1 MLAVNTRKRPFIVGL
16 TGGIGSGKS
25 AAAERFAALGATV
38 IDTDVIAHELTASGG
53 KAMAAIRAAF
63 GEDVIGADG
72 ALDRGAMRTRVFAD
86 EPARKRLEAILHPMI
101 RAESARRCEM
111 AETPYVVLAVPLLVE
126 SGHWQERCDR
136 VCVIDCPEDEQV
148 RRVITRSG
156 LDAAQV
162 RAIMATQASRETRL
176 AAADDVVDNS
186 GDLHTLQRQIEAL
199 DALYRTLASV

>member
-1 MLAVNTRKRPFIVGL
+1 MLAVNTRTRPFIIGL

-25 AAAERFAALGATV
+25 AAAEHFAALGATV
-38 IDTDVIAHELTASGG
+38 IDTDAIAHELTASGG

-72 ALDRGAMRTRVFAD
+72 ALDRGAMRARVFA
-86 EPARKRLEAILHPMI
+86 EESARKRLEAILHPMI
-101 RAESARRCEM
+101 RAESALRCEM

-148 RRVITRSG
+148 RRVIARSG

-162 RAIMATQASRETRL
+162 RAIMATQASREARL

-186 GDLHTLQRQIEAL
+186 GELRTLQRQIEAL
-199 DALYRTLASV
+199 DALYRTLASA

>member
-1 MLAVNTRKRPFIVGL
+1 MNTRTRPFIIGL

-25 AAAERFAALGATV
+25 AAAEHFAALGATV
-38 IDTDVIAHELTASGG
+38 IDTDAIAHELTASGG

-72 ALDRGAMRTRVFAD
+72 ALDRGAMRARVFA
-86 EPARKRLEAILHPMI
+86 EESARKRLEAILHPMI
-101 RAESARRCEM
+101 RAESALRCEM

-148 RRVITRSG
+148 RRVIARSG

-162 RAIMATQASRETRL
+162 RAIMATQASREARL

-186 GDLHTLQRQIEAL
+186 GELRTLQRQIEAL
-199 DALYRTLASV
+199 DALYRTLASA